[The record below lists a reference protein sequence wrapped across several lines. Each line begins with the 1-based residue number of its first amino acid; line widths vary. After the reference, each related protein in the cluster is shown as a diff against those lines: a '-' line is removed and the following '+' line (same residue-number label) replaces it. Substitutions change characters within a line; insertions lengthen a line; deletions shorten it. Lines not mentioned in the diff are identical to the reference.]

1 MNEKMMRELIK
12 RVDLRG
18 WKVNYLASENIVGG
32 HRSKTVTVELK
43 KRTVPTPEYRSHRF
57 VIHAQVAPEG
67 ATIFTWLTQSGYLV
81 SFGGPD
87 RRCAEEEF
95 EEALSSVLSTD
106 DKVLL
111 ETLYRSGYQNYG
123 RE

>member
-1 MNEKMMRELIK
+1 MAETDVSPYDAL
-12 RVDLRG
+12 L
-18 WKVNYLASENIVGG
+18 
-32 HRSKTVTVELK
+32 
-43 KRTVPTPEYRSHRF
+43 
-57 VIHAQVAPEG
+57 
-67 ATIFTWLTQSGYLV
+67 LV